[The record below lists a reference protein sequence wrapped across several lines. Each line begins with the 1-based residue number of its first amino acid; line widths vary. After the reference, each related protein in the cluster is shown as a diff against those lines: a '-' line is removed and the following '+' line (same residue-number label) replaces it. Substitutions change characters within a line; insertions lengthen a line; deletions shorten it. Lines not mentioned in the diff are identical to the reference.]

1 MSREFTPELRK
12 RIEAVLARYPN
23 KRAGLLPVL
32 HLVQSEKGFIS
43 AEDERMVAALLG
55 LRPIMVREVVT
66 FYTLFTRKPLGQF
79 HIQVCSNLSCSLAGG
94 ERILE
99 HLKAKLGIRV
109 GQTTPDGKFTLTEVE
124 CLGACE
130 QAPCMMVNFDYYGN
144 LEPEKIDRILDGLK
158 SNE

>member
-1 MSREFTPELRK
+1 MSREFTPALKK
-12 RIEAVLARYPN
+12 RIEGVLAHYPN
-23 KRAGLLPVL
+23 KQAGLLPVL
-32 HLVQSEKGFIS
+32 RLVQSEKGFIS
-43 AEDERMVAALLG
+43 AEDERIVAALLG
-55 LRPIMVREVVT
+55 LRPIKVREVVT
-66 FYTLFTRKPLGQF
+66 FYTLFARKPLGKF

-99 HLKAKLGIRV
+99 HLKARLGLRI
-109 GQTTPDGKFTLTEVE
+109 GQTTPDGKYTLTEVE

-144 LEPEKIDRILDGLK
+144 LDPEKIDRILDGLK